1 MYPLSL
7 VRTSIILSSTS
18 SWFVTDL
25 SNFYKYFFPFQSNFW
40 WFFFST
46 PISFSFTFPSLL
58 PIIFLFTSFPF
69 PWCNL
74 FDVVLFIAS
83 LRIRTSYCHFFRMR
97 ITILSPFPI
106 WNWLKKNWCHFVQSR
121 SKYFQAVIS
130 RCRLALA
137 SIEFYL
143 TDNRAEF
150 IGVFIDILLAVA
162 DNMVKENRDGF
173 SNDSQG
179 KVVLK
184 NSLNAKS
191 TNNNK
196 KSINSSLDSS
206 HIQPL

>member
-106 WNWLKKNWCHFVQSR
+106 WNWLKKNDVILSKVGQSI
-121 SKYFQAVIS
+121 SKRLSLAAGWLLQALNFIWQT
-130 RCRLALA
+130 
-137 SIEFYL
+137 IEP
-143 TDNRAEF
+143 
-150 IGVFIDILLAVA
+150 
-162 DNMVKENRDGF
+162 
-173 SNDSQG
+173 
-179 KVVLK
+179 
-184 NSLNAKS
+184 NSLVYLLTFYWQLPITWS
-191 TNNNK
+191 K
-196 KSINSSLDSS
+196 KTGTVFPTIHKVRSSLKILWMQNQQTIIKS
-206 HIQPL
+206 Q

>member
-1 MYPLSL
+1 M
-7 VRTSIILSSTS
+7 
-18 SWFVTDL
+18 
-25 SNFYKYFFPFQSNFW
+25 
-40 WFFFST
+40 
-46 PISFSFTFPSLL
+46 
-58 PIIFLFTSFPF
+58 
-69 PWCNL
+69 
-74 FDVVLFIAS
+74 
-83 LRIRTSYCHFFRMR
+83 
-97 ITILSPFPI
+97 
-106 WNWLKKNWCHFVQSR
+106 
-121 SKYFQAVIS
+121 
-130 RCRLALA
+130 ALA